1 MESSSEQSKNRDGV
15 SCSEDKCE
23 TLLGQLLGHL
33 TLCRAEVDQEIRHG
47 SEEALRAI
55 HSVFVARESYS
66 VARAGQSLYAEG
78 EWRPCFRPYY
88 LFEEKMALGRLLLPM
103 ERGNLVLTV
112 LEGMVQPRVSD
123 TGVVATMLDEV
134 LRDGASKLSN
144 VPEILRSIY
153 EHLMLLSKESLRDI
167 VIRTLF
173 QITPLDPQ
181 CVVRAMLRDI
191 PWCDRLSTT
200 MWQTM
205 VSEPSLA
212 KQVVYNLLMQRP
224 QTKHDGFGPG
234 RNCVHHLHVGFWMT
248 PCSLPARLRSP
259 PLPSAAPRPLFPCP
273 RSPSSQ
279 PAGSGSIAG
288 AAVQ

>member
-88 LFEEKMALGRLLLPM
+88 LFEEKM
-103 ERGNLVLTV
+103 
-112 LEGMVQPRVSD
+112 
-123 TGVVATMLDEV
+123 
-134 LRDGASKLSN
+134 